1 MSDTETQHSIRKMSD
16 DEIKMV
22 YEKRRS
28 FGVEGDGLK
37 IGEKVV
43 AGLVVSVGNLDGKGG
58 DVS

>member
-1 MSDTETQHSIRKMSD
+1 
-16 DEIKMV
+16 MV

-43 AGLVVSVGNLDGKGG
+43 AGLVVSVGNFDGKGG